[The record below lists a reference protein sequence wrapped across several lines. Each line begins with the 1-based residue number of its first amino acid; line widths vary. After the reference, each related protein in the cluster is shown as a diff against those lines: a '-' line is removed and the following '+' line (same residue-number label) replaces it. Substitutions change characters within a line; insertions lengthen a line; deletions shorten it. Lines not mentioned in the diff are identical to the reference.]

1 MMKKY
6 SITTP
11 EQLRELCIAKNWF
24 TCGSNRQYEKL
35 FLENESGASLKE
47 ITLIIWL
54 CSDSSFTKEAI
65 RADLESEQERY
76 AEARGEQEV
85 AEGERTADEIYC
97 SYFD

>member
-1 MMKKY
+1 MRKY
-6 SITTP
+6 SITEP
-11 EQLRELCIAKNWF
+11 EQLRELCIVKKWF

-35 FLENESGASLKE
+35 FLENESGASIEE

-54 CSDSSFTKEAI
+54 CSDSSFTKDVI
-65 RADLESEQERY
+65 RADLETEWERY
-76 AEARGEQEV
+76 GEALAEEQV

>member
-1 MMKKY
+1 MRKY

-11 EQLRELCIAKNWF
+11 EQLRKLCITKNWF
-24 TCGSNRQYEKL
+24 TCGSYKQYEKL
-35 FLENESGASLKE
+35 FQENELGASVEE

-54 CSDSSFTKEAI
+54 CSDSTFTKDSI
-65 RADLESEQERY
+65 RADLETEWERY
-76 AEARGEQEV
+76 GEALGEQQV